1 MIRTCE
7 PPTTELAEIMR
18 PVVLVHGIF
27 DTSKIFDRMASW
39 LRTCGFRPLALNL
52 IPSSGAVGLDE
63 LAPQVGAFADR
74 HLSPGEHFD
83 LVGFSMGGLVSRYY
97 MQRLGGIERVR
108 RLITISTPHHG
119 TYSAYALGNRGSRQ
133 MRPGSV
139 FLKELNRDASMLERV
154 GFASI
159 WTPLDL
165 MIVPANSSRLGVG
178 EEFRIP
184 VALHPWMLRSK
195 RVLRLLVRL
204 LRA

>member
-7 PPTTELAEIMR
+7 PQTTEPAEIMR
-18 PVVLVHGIF
+18 PVVLDPGIF
-27 DTSKIFDRMASW
+27 DTSKIFRRMASW
-39 LRTCGFRPLALNL
+39 LSASGFRPLALNL
-52 IPSSGAVGLDE
+52 IPSSGALGLDQ
-63 LAPQVGAFADR
+63 LAAQVGEFADR

-83 LVGFSMGGLVSRYY
+83 LVGFSMGGLVSRYFV
-97 MQRLGGIERVR
+97 QRLGGIERVR
-108 RLITISTPHHG
+108 RLITISAPHHG
-119 TYSAYALGNRGSRQ
+119 TYLAYALGNRGSRQ
-133 MRPGSV
+133 MRPGSD
-139 FLKELNRDASMLERV
+139 FLRQLNRDAGMLERV

-195 RVLRLLVRL
+195 RVLELVAKL

>member
-7 PPTTELAEIMR
+7 PPTTGQAQIMR

-27 DTSKIFDRMASW
+27 DTSKIFDRMVSW
-39 LRTCGFRPLALNL
+39 LRTSGLRPLALNL
-52 IPSSGAVGLDE
+52 IPSSGALGLDE
-63 LAPQVGAFADR
+63 LAAQVGEFADR
-74 HLSPGEHFD
+74 HLSPSEHFD

-97 MQRLGGIERVR
+97 VQRLRGIERVR

-119 TYSAYALGNRGSRQ
+119 TFSAYALGNRGSRQ
-133 MRPGSV
+133 MRPGSD
-139 FLKELNRDASMLERV
+139 FLRELNRDAALLERV
-154 GFASI
+154 RLASI

-165 MIVPANSSRLGVG
+165 MILPANSSRLGVG
-178 EEFRIP
+178 EEFSIP

-195 RVLRLLVRL
+195 RVLEVVARL